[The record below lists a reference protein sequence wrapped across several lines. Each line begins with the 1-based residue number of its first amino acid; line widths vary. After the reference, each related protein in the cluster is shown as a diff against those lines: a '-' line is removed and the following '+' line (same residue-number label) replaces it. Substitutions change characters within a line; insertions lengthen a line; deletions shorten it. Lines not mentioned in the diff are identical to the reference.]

1 MARKKKKKFKS
12 GKLKSGTWVP
22 RDIYM
27 SKAFHSLRGFAPQLI
42 ILFLAK
48 RDMDNQYR
56 CTNANNITMTYKEL
70 ENIYNAGK
78 ENKNLPKSGIK
89 RPRIIRA
96 IDDLLAK
103 GFIIIVSH
111 GGAYR
116 QDKSIYGL
124 SDQWQ
129 WWCEGMVCNTRPKEP
144 KKGYQ
149 GRRIGATKQI

>member
-1 MARKKKKKFKS
+1 MVKKKKRNFKPGKF
-12 GKLKSGTWVP
+12 KSGTWVP

-27 SKAFHSLRGFAPQLI
+27 SKAFHSLKGFAPQLL

-48 RDMDNQYR
+48 RDIDNKHR
-56 CTNANNITMTYKEL
+56 CTNTDNITMTYIEL

-96 IDDLLAK
+96 IDDLLSK
-103 GFIIIVSH
+103 GFIRIVSH
-111 GGAYR
+111 GGAYK
-116 QDKSIYGL
+116 QDKTIYGL

-129 WWCEGMVCNTRPKEP
+129 LWSEGAILNTRPRETR
-144 KKGYQ
+144 KGYQ
-149 GRRIGATKQI
+149 GRRVGATKQI